1 MAHAREA
8 SAPLENPLVERTGNA
23 DGSAPLATSPW
34 WRNLLNP
41 KWIALFVV
49 LFLLLPCL
57 VYGYARLG
65 TADGSVGDI
74 EGEVS
79 LGEFQFLGNSHEQS
93 PIVAASFHLHLALIP
108 ETDSLARARL
118 VSHKYRVKQ
127 GVEQLL
133 RQAHGGDFED
143 PSLGDIRRQLQEQ
156 INETLGVRAVA
167 DVIVTGLNLEVS
179 ESDAGSSPADQVARN
194 LPWSD

>member
-1 MAHAREA
+1 MAIAREP
-8 SAPLENPLVERTGNA
+8 SAPLENPLIERTGTK
-23 DGSAPLATSPW
+23 DGSAPATPSW

-41 KWIALFVV
+41 RWIALFVV
-49 LFLLLPCL
+49 LSFLLPCI
-57 VYGYARLG
+57 VYAYARLG
-65 TADGSVGDI
+65 TVGGSVGDV

-79 LGEFQFLGNSHEQS
+79 LGEFRFSGNSHEQS
-93 PIVAASFHLHLALIP
+93 PIVAATFHLHLALIP
-108 ETDSLARARL
+108 EADALARARL

-143 PSLGDIRRQLQEQ
+143 PSLGDLRRQLQEQ
-156 INETLGVRAVA
+156 INENLGVRAVA
-167 DVIVTGLNLEVS
+167 DVIVTGLTLEVS
-179 ESDAGSSPADQVARN
+179 EKDAKRESSNQVARN

>member
-1 MAHAREA
+1 MAPARDP
-8 SAPLENPLVERTGNA
+8 SGPLENPLERAGNA
-23 DGSAPLATSPW
+23 DGSAPATPPW

-49 LFLLLPCL
+49 LSFLLPCM
-57 VYGYARLG
+57 VYASARLG
-65 TADGSVGDI
+65 TLGDSVGDV

-79 LGEFQFLGNSHEQS
+79 LGEFRFLGNRHEQS
-93 PIVAASFHLHLALIP
+93 PIVAASFRLHLALIP
-108 ETDSLARARL
+108 ETDALARARL

-143 PSLGDIRRQLQEQ
+143 PSLGDFRRQLQEQ

-167 DVIVTGLNLEVS
+167 DVIVTGLTLEVS
-179 ESDAGSSPADQVARN
+179 EKDTGSDPSGEVAGS